1 MDPRTSSLELSIHPH
16 GISAFP
22 ISTPSA
28 PGTLWN
34 AAAAK
39 PRTSPSLPSSHNSL
53 NRSQIPFSFNP
64 RAVLGKIFAF
74 PSPNRRPGRG
84 RGCPCPGLF
93 TAGFNL
99 LFFSLFFFPPTE
111 GEEFYEASPYEPVT
125 SRLSDIFRLASIFS
139 GNKGAVFYLLPA
151 NAELLPGREILL
163 LPPLCF
169 VLCSSSSSSLSFPP
183 LFPEFGILSIVLG
196 VRCVLGRI
204 LSVLDLPRLG
214 FRVLPLG
221 PGCLQSGFM

>member
-22 ISTPSA
+22 IPTPSA

-64 RAVLGKIFAF
+64 RAVLGQLFAF
-74 PSPNRRPGRG
+74 PSPNRRPG
-84 RGCPCPGLF
+84 
-93 TAGFNL
+93 AGGARAQDYSPRAL
-99 LFFSLFFFPPTE
+99 IRFFSPFFFPPAE

-183 LFPEFGILSIVLG
+183 LFPKFGVLSIVLG
-196 VRCVLGRI
+196 ARCVLGQI
-204 LSVLDLPRLG
+204 LSVSDLPRLG